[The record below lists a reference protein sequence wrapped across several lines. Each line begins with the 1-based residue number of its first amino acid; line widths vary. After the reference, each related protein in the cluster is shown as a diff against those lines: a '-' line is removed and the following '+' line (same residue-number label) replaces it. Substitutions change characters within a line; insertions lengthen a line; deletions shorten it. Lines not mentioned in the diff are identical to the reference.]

1 MVAVRRST
9 RNEQE
14 PDTPMTENT
23 KTISAQAAHD
33 GYVAAHKK
41 PGDPETGSN
50 KPVSRDEKG
59 EPNNMDQDI
68 TTSSSLE
75 KLTCPQC
82 GKPTLRVEFPDQ
94 YEAWTKCSSCGFFMG
109 MSKADWHRMQN
120 SPNVVG
126 KIRKMA
132 KKKELL
138 KT

>member
-1 MVAVRRST
+1 
-9 RNEQE
+9 
-14 PDTPMTENT
+14 MTHTT
-23 KTISAQAAHD
+23 KGLSAQSAHD

-41 PGDPETGSN
+41 QGDPEPGVN

-59 EPNNMDQDI
+59 EPNNMDEDV
-68 TTSSSLE
+68 TTSAGLE

-120 SPNVVG
+120 SPNVVE
-126 KIRKMA
+126 KIKKMA
-132 KKKELL
+132 KKKDLL